1 MRRRPQIP
9 CMTIPQS
16 VPALPT
22 GLTAAAC
29 ERALAARDARFDGL
43 FYVGIISTHIY
54 CRPVCPARVSITT
67 NRRFFGSRAAAEQAG
82 FRPCMRC
89 RPELAPG
96 RAPVDAVSRLGVAA
110 AMRIEAGAL
119 NECGVAELAAELGV
133 SARHLRR
140 ALEREFGVSPAEL
153 ALTHRLLLAKQ
164 LLTDT
169 TLPVTQVAFA
179 SGFRS
184 LRRFNAAF
192 RDRYRMAPSALRR
205 SPRFRRRVDDAEAM
219 SGDTLPLTLGYRM
232 PFDWSGLLALL
243 RRDALPGVVQAGP
256 ERNERVVELNGHTGL
271 ITAADANGH
280 LAVDISASLV
290 PVLMPLL
297 PRLRRLFDLDA
308 EPLVIDTQLEH
319 TDLAPLV
326 QRRPGARLPG
336 VLDPFDAVLAM
347 LIREGTS
354 DTMMMRDVA
363 GRVIAI
369 AGAAVETGLPG
380 LGWAAPSPAA
390 IAELGADRL
399 SGIGMHRREAGCLV
413 RIAQR
418 MADGI
423 LRLAPGDDPE
433 AARAAL
439 GAEGVSD
446 QLAAAMVHRTMSWPD
461 AFPSINPE
469 LLARAERWRPWRAY
483 GAVHLQLA
491 AAGPVDGLSVR
502 RRPVRPEHDV
512 EDRRPRRTAVS

>member
-1 MRRRPQIP
+1 MVTFPASDR
-9 CMTIPQS
+9 
-16 VPALPT
+16 ALPT

-67 NRRFFGSRAAAEQAG
+67 NRRFFRSRAAAEQAG

-96 RAPVDAVSRLGVAA
+96 RAPVDAVSRLGAAA

-119 NECGVAELAAELGV
+119 NELGVTALAAELGV

-205 SPRFRRRVDDAEAM
+205 SPRSRRQFRDADM
-219 SGDTLPLTLGYRM
+219 VSGDSLRLTLGYRM

-243 RRDALPGVVQAGP
+243 RRDALPGVEQAGP
-256 ERNERVVELNGHTGL
+256 ERYERVVALDGHSGV
-271 ITAADANGH
+271 ITAADADGH
-280 LAVDISASLV
+280 LAVNISASLV

-308 EPLVIDTQLEH
+308 EPLVMDTQLEH

-326 QRRPGARLPG
+326 QRRPGVRLPG
-336 VLDPFDAVLAM
+336 VLDPFDAVLAL

-354 DTMMMRDVA
+354 GTSVMQRVA
-363 GRVIAI
+363 GQVVEL

-380 LGWAAPSPAA
+380 LGRAAPSPAA

-399 SGIGMHRREAGCLV
+399 TGIGMRRREAECLV
-413 RIAQR
+413 RMGR
-418 MADGI
+418 RLADGS

-439 GAEGVSD
+439 GAEGTGD
-446 QLAAAMVHRTMSWPD
+446 LLAATIVHRTMSWPD
-461 AFPSINPE
+461 ALPSTDPE

-483 GAVHLQLA
+483 GAVHLRLA
-491 AAGPVDGLSVR
+491 TNGLDDRSVR
-502 RRPVRPEHDV
+502 HRPVRPEHDV